1 MPTPSDVPLSEGCEL
16 IREIGHGADGTVYLA
31 RKGGEWLALKRM
43 ERTAENAERFDRE
56 RRGVQT
62 VMRLPPVEGLVRIR
76 DCADSTDG
84 NSFAYTMDLADGE
97 SGEPPSS
104 PHYRPRS
111 LASVIDAE
119 IALPLSECL
128 AIGIRIA
135 RALEHLQRHHVVHRD
150 IKPGNILFFRGKAVL
165 ADVGLLADARE
176 TASIVGTPGY
186 APPERQGSAGGDV
199 FGLGKTLWR
208 ISTGRPPEDASLP
221 PCAEAEVESPLFW
234 QWLALLAKATARDPA
249 RRHRSAKALRKD
261 LIRLRRRNR
270 MRRFRLLKIAA
281 VLLAAVL
288 IAPVVW
294 HFPMF
299 RIWCLQD
306 DEYRFHMDPPGP
318 WRLVKPFFAPKE
330 DPMVSPGPWHW
341 DALLKETRK
350 SIDESIAAARQF
362 QEEAEKN
369 RLESMAEIRKRREEA
384 EKNRLEASRHPS
396 SPAPKKKKQK
406 KNNSD
411 AL

>member
-1 MPTPSDVPLSEGCEL
+1 MTEFHAGGIIAGYTVIGLCGQGAYGEVYRVSDSL
-16 IREIGHGADGTVYLA
+16 GA
-31 RKGGEWLALKRM
+31 ELALKLLPPGK
-43 ERTAENAERFDRE
+43 AAERELDALIRFRAC
-56 RRGVQT
+56 RHPNLLT
-62 VMRLPPVEGLVRIR
+62 VLHVGELPDGRI
-76 DCADSTDG
+76 
-84 NSFAYTMDLADGE
+84 FYTMDLADGE

-135 RALEHLQRHHVVHRD
+135 GALEHLQRHHVVHRD

-165 ADVGLLADARE
+165 ADVGLLADARK
-176 TASIVGTPGY
+176 TASVVGTPGY

-261 LIRLRRRNR
+261 LVRLRRRER

-281 VLLAAVL
+281 VILAAVL
-288 IAPVVW
+288 LAPVVW
-294 HFPMF
+294 HFPAF
-299 RIWCLQD
+299 RIWCMQD
-306 DEYRFHMDPPGP
+306 DEYRYHMDPPGP
-318 WRLVKPFFAPKE
+318 WRPLKPFFAPEK
-330 DPMVSPGPWHW
+330 DPMVSPGPWHM
-341 DALLKETRK
+341 DSVLKEMRQ
-350 SIDESIAAARQF
+350 SIDESMAEFRKSWR
-362 QEEAEKN
+362 EAEKN
-369 RLESMAEIRKRREEA
+369 LSEA
-384 EKNRLEASRHPS
+384 TRPPS
-396 SPAPKKKKQK
+396 SAAPKKKKRK
-406 KNNSD
+406 KKTSD